1 MTKASEDNG
10 IFIDWETADAVTTW
24 SLKSHLK
31 ILEEQ
36 NEKYAKKLSEKLD
49 KIDLMDYQYNLRMIE
64 NMKAVLEYFGAADEG
79 T

>member
-1 MTKASEDNG
+1 MKKVPEG
-10 IFIDWETADAVTTW
+10 EGVFIDWETADAITAW

-36 NEKYAKKLSEKLD
+36 NEAHAKKLAEKLD
-49 KIDLMDYQYNLRMIE
+49 KITLMDYQYNLRIIV
-64 NMKAVLEYFGAADEG
+64 NMKAVLEYFGITDEG

>member
-1 MTKASEDNG
+1 MTKASESNG
-10 IFIDWETADAVTTW
+10 VFIDWETADAVTTW

-31 ILEEQ
+31 MLEEQ

-49 KIDLMDYQYNLRMIE
+49 KIDLMDYQNNLRIIE
-64 NMKAVLEYFGAADEG
+64 NMKAVLEYFGVTDEG